1 MITGSPSLSVLDVSC
16 NSIHD
21 VGISLC
27 LQHLGII
34 TELNV
39 ARCELSVKGTSYL
52 LYLLLTR

>member
-27 LQHLGII
+27 LQHLSTI

-39 ARCELSVKGTSYL
+39 AKCELSVKGIHHICFAI
-52 LYLLLTR
+52 LTR